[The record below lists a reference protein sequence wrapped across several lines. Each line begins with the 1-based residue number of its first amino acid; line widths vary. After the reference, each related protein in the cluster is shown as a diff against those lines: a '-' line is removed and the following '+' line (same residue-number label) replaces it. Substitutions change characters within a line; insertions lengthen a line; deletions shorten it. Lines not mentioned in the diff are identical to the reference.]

1 MKSRIEIQ
9 KRCNT
14 AEERLNNLEV
24 KTTED
29 KYYELSYIITIK
41 TLKSILDENKDEA
54 KVSAELDKVKAK
66 VYRLQKSGNQL
77 EILKNN
83 LEMRTYN
90 WVLNDSNNV
99 EIEWAP
105 LKFKK

>member
-9 KRCNT
+9 KRCNI
-14 AEERLNNLEV
+14 AEERLNKLEV

-41 TLKSILDENKDEA
+41 TLNSILDENKDEA

-105 LKFKK
+105 LKFKN

>member
-14 AEERLNNLEV
+14 AQERLNKLEV

-41 TLKSILDENKDEA
+41 TLNSILDENKDEA

-83 LEMRTYN
+83 LKMRTYN

-105 LKFKK
+105 LKFKN